1 MALSLRFWIESWIVL
16 FIRSI
21 PVAHFGK
28 PSPNIP
34 IENQFGPRDRFS
46 ASRFPLDCHLA
57 RCEDTFS
64 GRSGKPGVRLRREMR
79 GEGSAARRAA
89 QHFRTHPPPST
100 GPHGLFSRHPPVR
113 WRQCPA
119 QVRAAPALRRE
130 HRLDSNSR
138 GATDVSRSAHSAMI
152 RPRRERRAR
161 ARRDASVGSDDPGL
175 TNTPFATSAGLP
187 PRARTSRPRATS
199 RCVPGSCALF
209 GDIWRHVGS
218 RNEEKETPAPRRMW
232 RALEPCARASGRARG
247 GPATREISASYR
259 RVSRAFQGPATAR
272 TPGRATPPGGSNAPL
287 DAPPRT
293 SGWRVFEPRT
303 RQLDVLPLGIFFSCF
318 TRFFVDRFAHR
329 PPGDSPPFPTETPFA
344 DPRRVRGPLHR
355 QGGEAHEDRLRL
367 HRGRALVQDGRP
379 R

>member
-1 MALSLRFWIESWIVL
+1 MPTRRRSVGGKGPHPGFRCERRILEIENPTSPPGLRCQSGTRASSSAPFRGREAQNSQFSFARSNRMALSLRFWIESWIVL

-218 RNEEKETPAPRRMW
+218 RN
-232 RALEPCARASGRARG
+232 
-247 GPATREISASYR
+247 
-259 RVSRAFQGPATAR
+259 
-272 TPGRATPPGGSNAPL
+272 
-287 DAPPRT
+287 
-293 SGWRVFEPRT
+293 
-303 RQLDVLPLGIFFSCF
+303 
-318 TRFFVDRFAHR
+318 
-329 PPGDSPPFPTETPFA
+329 
-344 DPRRVRGPLHR
+344 
-355 QGGEAHEDRLRL
+355 
-367 HRGRALVQDGRP
+367 
-379 R
+379 